1 MVGRLFGVF
10 TPNAILTSD
19 SSQAAWGAHLS
30 FILRP
35 NESLETQGRWDQ
47 NQMSLHINAKE
58 LLAVH
63 MALKVWHCQLTDHSV
78 KMESDNRTTVAL
90 INNQGTVKSL
100 LLHNLTC
107 DLLTWCHTRR
117 IRIRAVCLPGI
128 LNVLADELSRPDQ
141 ILHTE
146 WSLDQKVVDGLFQLW
161 GKPHIDLF
169 ASKVNLK
176 LPTYVSPTQDPQ
188 AFAVDAL
195 SIDWRRM
202 YAYAFPPPNLL
213 TKVVHKN
220 SSDLMPSEFGDA
232 LLAANAMVCCRSKT
246 RSTTTK
252 AHTDRPEPSLSKTR
266 ERTSGKT
273 QKPAVFETSR
283 LVSVKRSIK
292 RLGFSNAVSA
302 RIATTSKRTSTS
314 KVYDNRWSSFA
325 SWCHERD
332 LDPMTCSIP
341 RVADFLNHLF
351 EVEKLASGT
360 IAGYKSTIA
369 STWQSCGNSTL
380 VQNNTLR
387 DLLRSFHI
395 DRPRPIQ
402 SIPPWSLSLVL
413 DALRYPPFEPMSTIN
428 LPNLTV
434 KTVFLVALATGKRR
448 SELHAMTL
456 QGSGLAENKQYFI
469 LSMDRQFLAKSERLH
484 RQDSK
489 TIVIPALPSSETE
502 ERSICPVRALRFY
515 CQRTSDIRTTMSA
528 KKLFISYKQGFH
540 GEISTQTV
548 SRWISQAVIWSYA
561 ASARSPDLL
570 RLHSVKAHEVRAYSA
585 SVALL
590 RAVPLEDIL
599 KAACWKCHNTFTS
612 HYLRDLTFESE
623 DLLRLGPLVASQKLI
638 QV

>member
-117 IRIRAVCLPGI
+117 IRIRAVYLPGI

-213 TKVVHKN
+213 TKVVHKIQAT
-220 SSDLMPSEFGDA
+220 LCQVILVTPYWPRMQWFA
-232 LLAANAMVCCRSKT
+232 VVARLAVQPPKLIP
-246 RSTTTK
+246 
-252 AHTDRPEPSLSKTR
+252 TDPNPLCQRL
-266 ERTSGKT
+266 GNG
-273 QKPAVFETSR
+273 R
-283 LVSVKRSIK
+283 LVKHR
-292 RLGFSNAVSA
+292 N
-302 RIATTSKRTSTS
+302 
-314 KVYDNRWSSFA
+314 
-325 SWCHERD
+325 
-332 LDPMTCSIP
+332 P
-341 RVADFLNHLF
+341 
-351 EVEKLASGT
+351 
-360 IAGYKSTIA
+360 
-369 STWQSCGNSTL
+369 QS
-380 VQNNTLR
+380 
-387 DLLRSFHI
+387 
-395 DRPRPIQ
+395 
-402 SIPPWSLSLVL
+402 
-413 DALRYPPFEPMSTIN
+413 
-428 LPNLTV
+428 
-434 KTVFLVALATGKRR
+434 
-448 SELHAMTL
+448 
-456 QGSGLAENKQYFI
+456 
-469 LSMDRQFLAKSERLH
+469 
-484 RQDSK
+484 
-489 TIVIPALPSSETE
+489 
-502 ERSICPVRALRFY
+502 
-515 CQRTSDIRTTMSA
+515 
-528 KKLFISYKQGFH
+528 
-540 GEISTQTV
+540 
-548 SRWISQAVIWSYA
+548 
-561 ASARSPDLL
+561 L
-570 RLHSVKAHEVRAYSA
+570 RLHAWFLSSV
-585 SVALL
+585 
-590 RAVPLEDIL
+590 P
-599 KAACWKCHNTFTS
+599 
-612 HYLRDLTFESE
+612 
-623 DLLRLGPLVASQKLI
+623 
-638 QV
+638 